1 MHQTTGNHPDIGRTT
16 AEEQIAWENELLNA
30 LGNCMSPEEQ
40 EETAKGFGTTLAE
53 AQALCGGSGHEWT
66 HWEAGDG
73 IWFQSGADF
82 CQVCGIGRDY

>member
-1 MHQTTGNHPDIGRTT
+1 MEHPTIGNTS
-16 AEEQIAWENELLNA
+16 EQEQIAWENELLNA

-40 EETAKGFGTTLAE
+40 EEVAKGFGTTLAE
-53 AQALCGGSGHEWT
+53 AQALCGASGHEWT

-73 IWFQSGADF
+73 VWFQSGADF